1 MRMPVIRLL
10 YVLVGAAL
18 VAGVLASAFDRPEAK
33 LAAAESCYGPCPSLT
48 ALSLSTST
56 VTFGSEQAVD
66 FRVIVGSGAPGALV
80 PTGDV
85 AVQAG
90 LRTLC
95 VIRLF
100 RGLGSCS
107 PASTALPPGTHQ
119 ILARYA
125 GDPNFASSTSSLQA
139 LTVLSPSATGLALS
153 RPTVAYGNEQVVVFR
168 VIVSAGAAGAGVP
181 AGDVAVQSGGR
192 TLCLIRLFRGLGSC
206 SPDPR
211 ALPRGR
217 WAIVA
222 AYSGD
227 ASFASS
233 TSSPAILL
241 VR

>member
-153 RPTVAYGNEQVVVFR
+153 QPTVAYGNQQFVAFR
-168 VIVSAGAAGAGVP
+168 VIVGGPGTLVP
-181 AGDVAVQSGGR
+181 TGDVAVQSGGR
-192 TLCLIRLFRGLGSC
+192 TLCLIRLFRGLGNC
-206 SPDPR
+206 SPAPR
-211 ALPRGR
+211 TLPRGR